1 MAAVTPLA
9 GKMIAQIRKDGPLR
23 LDAFIRMALTDP
35 EHGYYVTAAPIGA
48 AGDFITAPEVS
59 QIFGELIGLWSV
71 DRWLAMGR
79 PDPFLLVEL
88 GPGRG
93 VLMEDGLRAAGQ
105 ASPEFRAA
113 ARLHLV
119 ETSVTLRADQR
130 ARLGHYAPTWH
141 ESLDDVPR
149 GPMVAVANEFFDA
162 LPIRQLRRF
171 GRGWQ
176 EQFVVVDAGERLFG
190 RWRDLDYDAGRDLHP
205 IYHRIPPTIVIEHAP
220 ERNACALA
228 LGERIAA
235 DGGAALVVDYGH
247 RGGGVGS
254 TLQSV
259 RGHDHADVYA
269 QPGVADI
276 TTHVDFGALARSA
289 AESGC
294 RIDGALDQGR
304 FLLNLGLAER
314 LEALIRAN
322 PDHVDS
328 LRAGAY
334 RLIDEEDMGS
344 LFQVLAIVHPSLGP
358 TPGFQ

>member
-1 MAAVTPLA
+1 MVPVTPLA
-9 GKMIAQIRKDGPLR
+9 EKMIALIRKDGPLR
-23 LDAFIRMALTDP
+23 LDEFIRMALTDP
-35 EHGYYVTAAPIGA
+35 EHGYYVAAAPIGA
-48 AGDFITAPEVS
+48 AADFITAPEVS
-59 QIFGELIGLWSV
+59 QIFGELVGLWCV
-71 DRWLAMGR
+71 DRWLAMGQ

-93 VLMEDGLRAAGQ
+93 VLMQDALRAASQ
-105 ASPEFRAA
+105 ASPQFRAA

-130 ARLGHYAPTWH
+130 TRLGSYAPSWH
-141 ESLDDVPR
+141 VRLDDVPQ

-190 RWRDLDYDAGRDLHP
+190 RRRDIDYDAGRDLHP
-205 IYHRIPPTIVIEHAP
+205 IYQRIPAKIVIEHAP
-220 ERNACALA
+220 ERSAYALA
-228 LGERIAA
+228 LATRIAE

-269 QPGVADI
+269 QPGAADI

-294 RIDGALDQGR
+294 RIEGAVDQGR

-314 LEALIRAN
+314 LDALIRAN
-322 PDHVDS
+322 PDHAES

-334 RLIDEEDMGS
+334 RLIDEEEMGS
-344 LFQVLAIVHPSLGP
+344 LFQALGIIHPSLGP